1 MNRRIR
7 IRGGGVVVSAVLN
20 ETATAEAIW
29 AALPLR
35 ARARLWGE
43 EVYFAVPVAL
53 ELEDGQELVSL
64 GDLGYWPEGNAFCIF
79 FGRTPASHG
88 DEIRPASAVNVFG
101 RVAGDTSPLRRV
113 ALGDEVVVE
122 RESDDQET

>member
-7 IRGGGVVVSAVLN
+7 IRAGGVAVSAVLN

-64 GDLGYWPEGNAFCIF
+64 GDLGYWPEGNAFCVF

-113 ALGDEVVVE
+113 APGDEVVVE
-122 RESDDQET
+122 RESDDQKA